1 LRSVLVHA
9 DVGGEESELTSA
21 LTSQQDALQRLQ
33 SEYELTLSTTLQ
45 QLRAAVAGD
54 FTNCLANVTML
65 HDLFTAQASVVPAM
79 QQVRLRYSEH
89 LACIHCLRHRVSARQ

>member
-79 QQVRLRYSEH
+79 QQVRLVTLLDNQ
-89 LACIHCLRHRVSARQ
+89 LACILRII